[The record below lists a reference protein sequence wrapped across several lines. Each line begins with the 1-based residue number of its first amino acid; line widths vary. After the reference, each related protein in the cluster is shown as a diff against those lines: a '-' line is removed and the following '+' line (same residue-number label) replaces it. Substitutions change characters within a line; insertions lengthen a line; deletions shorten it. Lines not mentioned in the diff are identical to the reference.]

1 MTSLPACRRLCL
13 LPLPSAQLVPVVDQ
27 EGLLQSLAALV
38 ETLCRPWTENNPI
51 GIGPEKTFQDV
62 FLMTF
67 RTFTT
72 AESLLRMLIA
82 RYHTK
87 CPRLASELEEEK
99 LQLRAQRRILTLL
112 SMLWQGTTLTL
123 TEKESMTN
131 TFTDFLQC
139 IPPPLSKT
147 AQLITSMVNVEAA
160 QIQEGSVGQQSQRP
174 ADDEQ
179 DLSRR
184 NSHHIAEQLT
194 LRMYS
199 IAIARPNLD
208 AFCGSYDNTVIWIK
222 TSILRGK
229 RVGDRADIV
238 NVWIQIAVVQISS
251 RPHATL
257 QRPVDRPRPLVPFI
271 TMYLTD
277 IAHIA
282 DRYRDEN
289 GDICFVKRRQWY
301 DVVNVMLRSQ
311 LQPYAISEDPS
322 TITYI
327 VDCMTRHTV
336 DEDQLWAWYNDAQQS
351 ERKYSADL
359 TQLGGDPL

>member
-1 MTSLPACRRLCL
+1 MTSPPVCRRLVL
-13 LPLPSAQLVPVVDQ
+13 MPLPSAQLVPVVDQ
-27 EGLLQSLAALV
+27 EGLLQKGSLAALV
-38 ETLCRPWTENNPI
+38 KTLCRPWTENNPI

-139 IPPPLSKT
+139 IPPPFSKT
-147 AQLITSMVNVEAA
+147 AQLITSMVNVEGA
-160 QIQEGSVGQQSQRP
+160 QIQGSSVGQQSQRP
-174 ADDEQ
+174 TNDEQ

-194 LRMYS
+194 LREFTLYS
-199 IAIARPNLD
+199 KITPQECIPSQSQGQNLD
-208 AFCGSYDNTVIWIK
+208 AFRGSYDNTVTWIK
-222 TSILRGK
+222 TSILKGK
-229 RVGDRADIV
+229 RVGDRADMV
-238 NVWIQIAVVQISS
+238 NVWIQIAVKCRELANFFSMSAIITALSSSVIEGLKSTWFVVPSSS
-251 RPHATL
+251 RSLLDRMRHFND
-257 QRPVDRPRPLVPFI
+257 PVGGFSQYRNLVETAQGPSANSWMFN
-271 TMYLTD
+271 D
-277 IAHIA
+277 IP
-282 DRYRDEN
+282 
-289 GDICFVKRRQWY
+289 VQSSVPPTK
-301 DVVNVMLRSQ
+301 LRLS
-311 LQPYAISEDPS
+311 
-322 TITYI
+322 
-327 VDCMTRHTV
+327 C
-336 DEDQLWAWYNDAQQS
+336 
-351 ERKYSADL
+351 
-359 TQLGGDPL
+359 